1 MLYQFLFFEVNSQNL
16 QESFPAES
24 RPNLFWWTYLESPD
38 SLKFCILLLLLVHRL
53 QALYVNHL
61 IHFRHEFISR
71 QKKNCYFP
79 TIFTLIIQ
87 NFNFCI
93 FPLLLVHR
101 LQALYVNLDSI
112 NSFQAWI
119 HLLRKKFVY
128 FPIIFTLIIQN
139 FIKKN

>member
-38 SLKFCILLLLLVHRL
+38 SLKFCILSLLLVHRL
-53 QALYVNHL
+53 QELYVNL
-61 IHFRHEFISR
+61 VSLNSFQAWIRLPP
-71 QKKNCYFP
+71 KKNVYFP

-93 FPLLLVHR
+93 FSLLLVHC
-101 LQALYVNLDSI
+101 LQALYVNLDSL

-119 HLLRKKFVY
+119 HLLRKKICLFSNHFY
-128 FPIIFTLIIQN
+128 INHSKLY
-139 FIKKN
+139 